1 MNKVRN
7 KKIRQLMTV
16 ARDLFWK
23 HGLKRVSIEEIC
35 QKAGVSKMT
44 FYRHFDNKLDLAKA
58 VFEKVVEESVQQFKA
73 IMADDSTTS
82 EEKMEQMIR
91 MKLEGTND
99 ISKEFMQDFYNSP
112 ELGMVQYIN
121 EMTTKVWL
129 EMINDFKQAQK
140 NGWFRKDFKPE
151 AFFIIS
157 QKLADIANDEQLQSL
172 YNNPQ
177 EVIMELTRLLSY
189 GIMPRNEEKEK

>member
-1 MNKVRN
+1 MKKVKN
-7 KKIRQLMTV
+7 KKIRQLMEV
-16 ARDLFWK
+16 ARELFWK

-44 FYRHFDNKLDLAKA
+44 FYRHFDNKIDLAKA
-58 VFEKVVEESVQQFKA
+58 IFEKIVEQSVQQFKA

-91 MKLEGTND
+91 LKLEGTND
-99 ISKEFMQDFYNSP
+99 IGKEFMQDFYNSP

-121 EMTTKVWL
+121 EMSGKVWL
-129 EMINDFKQAQK
+129 EMINDFKDAQK

-157 QKLADIANDEQLQSL
+157 QKLADMANDEQLQSL

-177 EVIMELTRLLSY
+177 EVVMELTRLLSY
-189 GIMPRNEEKEK
+189 GIMPRNDKKD

>member
-1 MNKVRN
+1 MKKVKN
-7 KKIRQLMTV
+7 KKIRQLMEV
-16 ARDLFWK
+16 ARELFWK

-44 FYRHFDNKLDLAKA
+44 FYRHFDNKTDLAKA

-73 IMADDSTTS
+73 VMEDESTTS

-91 MKLEGTND
+91 MKMEGTND
-99 ISKEFMQDFYNSP
+99 ISKEFMEDFYTST
-112 ELGMVQYIN
+112 ETGMAQYIN
-121 EMTTKVWL
+121 EITNRVWL
-129 EMINDFKQAQK
+129 EMINDFKLAQK

-157 QKLADIANDEQLQSL
+157 QKFSDIINNEQMQSL

-177 EVIMELTRLLSY
+177 EVIMEITRLLSY
-189 GIMPRNEEKEK
+189 GIMPRNKKQE